1 MFFLF
6 YTGLGRAGCGPD
18 VTADSKTKRK
28 NAMKKLK
35 RPLSLAAAA
44 VLCAAL
50 LTGCLSSHAQ
60 EESSSGS
67 DASGQQT
74 AWSEPEADQEYDAE
88 QGKLDKD
95 QYGSTVLAE
104 TEDAGQEYLDETL
117 FIGDSNTVR
126 MMAYGHTTLSN
137 TIGVISMGIQ
147 HVPTKKCAYFTDRSG
162 AVSIPEAVAIM
173 QPKRIVITWSPSPM
187 PGPMP
192 ISSSMRC
199 PRWISCGRTPASP
212 CRPST
217 PSTRP
222 WRKWPRNWATSS
234 WIPARL

>member
-1 MFFLF
+1 
-6 YTGLGRAGCGPD
+6 
-18 VTADSKTKRK
+18 
-28 NAMKKLK
+28 MKKLK

-162 AVSIPEAVAIM
+162 AVTIPEAVTIM
-173 QPKRIVITWSPSPM
+173 QPKRIVITFGTNNTIGWSSDVFVSEYKEALEAIIQ
-187 PGPMP
+187 PGPGGN
-192 ISSSMRC
+192 
-199 PRWISCGRTPASP
+199 GRGTGLQVPGFQRGFEGRGYRF
-212 CRPST
+212 CQNRLHHLG
-217 PSTRP
+217 R
-222 WRKWPRNWATSS
+222 RTSEQKRHAG
-234 WIPARL
+234 PV